1 MNETYVLC
9 LSYVGLNKIL
19 LPSIQIHC
27 MNLIKLRNRELTPIL
42 RVERV
47 KGREMESVEKDS
59 EEHEC
64 QMEGD

>member
-47 KGREMESVEKDS
+47 KGREMESVEKDG

-64 QMEGD
+64 QMD